1 MVDMEALLEP
11 NDHLRNH
18 VQHLLQTHE
27 LYLIQWES
35 RLNNAVAKCG
45 KPKKTLTTNFFIMRL
60 AGERRPIYLFL
71 ITITPVLS
79 CPVDCPLVVVQ
90 TWYRWLSVQKEVRSQ

>member
-1 MVDMEALLEP
+1 MDALLEL

-35 RLNNAVAKCG
+35 RLNNAVALRG
-45 KPKKTLTTNFFIMRL
+45 KALQIVIASVDLKIMEAFIVLFGVL
-60 AGERRPIYLFL
+60 A
-71 ITITPVLS
+71 
-79 CPVDCPLVVVQ
+79 
-90 TWYRWLSVQKEVRSQ
+90 

>member
-1 MVDMEALLEP
+1 MRASVEL

-35 RLNNAVAKCG
+35 RLNNAVALRG
-45 KPKKTLTTNFFIMRL
+45 KAHSIAIAYVDLKIMEAFIMVFDVL
-60 AGERRPIYLFL
+60 A
-71 ITITPVLS
+71 
-79 CPVDCPLVVVQ
+79 
-90 TWYRWLSVQKEVRSQ
+90 

>member
-1 MVDMEALLEP
+1 MKALVGP

-35 RLNNAVAKCG
+35 RLNNAVALRG
-45 KPKKTLTTNFFIMRL
+45 KALCIVIASVDLKIMQAFILLLGVL
-60 AGERRPIYLFL
+60 A
-71 ITITPVLS
+71 
-79 CPVDCPLVVVQ
+79 
-90 TWYRWLSVQKEVRSQ
+90 